1 MASNVIRNGIGFYNW
16 ERKIWNT
23 WGQSINQS
31 ILYLDTCRPGAR
43 KLVRNTNVGYK
54 ILHGKIYIKIRKQ
67 YKRNLAIITS
77 QKLYIHYE

>member
-1 MASNVIRNGIGFYNW
+1 MLLEMASAVTIGKGKYGIPGD
-16 ERKIWNT
+16 
-23 WGQSINQS
+23 NQS